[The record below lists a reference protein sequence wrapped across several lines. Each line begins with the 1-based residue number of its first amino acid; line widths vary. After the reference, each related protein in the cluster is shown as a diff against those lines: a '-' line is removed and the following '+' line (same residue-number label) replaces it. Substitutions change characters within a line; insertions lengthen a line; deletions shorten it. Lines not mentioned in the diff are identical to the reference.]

1 MNKKVYHT
9 LEYYKI
15 LDMLAGYAAC
25 EETRERCLALT
36 PLTDAAEI
44 ELNKN
49 SAEYTSL
56 IKNLPLVFSAC
67 HVGKQK

>member
-36 PLTDAAEI
+36 PLTDD
-44 ELNKN
+44 
-49 SAEYTSL
+49 
-56 IKNLPLVFSAC
+56 C
-67 HVGKQK
+67 

>member
-44 ELNKN
+44 EQLQRITADAL
-49 SAEYTSL
+49 SLSL
-56 IKNLPLVFSAC
+56 I
-67 HVGKQK
+67 HI